1 MNSIKIGLIG
11 LGYVGLPLALELGK
25 KFNVKAYDIVS
36 SKVSND
42 LTKSDLDEILMLDNI
57 FIAVPI
63 RYFET
68 LIKDIS
74 NKVNKNSTIIDVCSV
89 KKHTSEVMLKYL
101 PNEVG
106 IISSHP
112 MFGPDSIHSKE
123 RLKMMMDKT
132 RVDDKIYNFWKTF
145 FKNQNINIIEMSPDE
160 HDKIAARTQGVT
172 HLLGRTLKK
181 FGIQKTSIDTK
192 GYRDLIDLVEQ
203 TCNDTWALYSDLQLY
218 NPYTNTMLEDL
229 KHSLNQIEDK
239 LKEKNNE

>member
-1 MNSIKIGLIG
+1 MISSVGLIG
-11 LGYVGLPLALELGK
+11 VGRFGKVLANILKNG
-25 KFNVKAYDIVS
+25 FNVKAYDIVS
-36 SKVSND
+36 SKISND

-74 NKVNKNSTIIDVCSV
+74 NKVIKNSTIIDVCSV
-89 KKHTSEVMLKYL
+89 KKHTSEVMLKHL

-112 MFGPDSIHSKE
+112 MFGPDSFDSKA

-132 RVDDKIYNFWKTF
+132 RVDDKIFNYWKTF

-160 HDKIAARTQGVT
+160 HDKIAARTQGIT

-218 NPYTNTMLEDL
+218 NPYTNTMLKDL
-229 KHSLNQIEDK
+229 KYSLNQIEDK
-239 LKEKNNE
+239 LKENNNE

>member
-1 MNSIKIGLIG
+1 MISSVGLIG
-11 LGYVGLPLALELGK
+11 VGRFGKVLANILK
-25 KFNVKAYDIVS
+25 KGFSVKAYDIIP
-36 SKVSND
+36 SKVTNS
-42 LTKSDLDEILMLDNI
+42 LTKSDLDDILMLDNI

-63 RYFET
+63 RHFEMI
-68 LIKDIS
+68 IKDIS

-89 KKHTSEVMLKYL
+89 KKHTSEVMLKHL

-112 MFGPDSIHSKE
+112 MFGPDSFHSKA

-132 RVDDKIYNFWKTF
+132 RVDDKIYNYWKTF

-160 HDKIAARTQGVT
+160 HDKIAARTQGIT
-172 HLLGRTLKK
+172 HLLGRTLKN
-181 FGIQKTSIDTK
+181 FGIQKTRIDTK

-218 NPYTNTMLEDL
+218 NPYTNTMLKDL
-229 KHSLNQIEDK
+229 KYSLNQIEDK
-239 LKEKNNE
+239 LKENNNE